1 MARLQVKEKAEMR
14 KIKDMEREKRKKAEF
29 LKRLNKVKTQAFLNN
44 RRKLERQRGR
54 EIKMLRR
61 KFEKE
66 DEMYHNYIDMKEEL
80 KKKYNLDKKQDEWYW
95 R

>member
-1 MARLQVKEKAEMR
+1 MAKLQVKEKAEMR
-14 KIKDMEREKRKKAEF
+14 KVKDMEREKRKKAEF

>member
-1 MARLQVKEKAEMR
+1 MASLQEKEKAEMR

-66 DEMYHNYIDMKEEL
+66 DEMYQNYIDMKEEL

>member
-1 MARLQVKEKAEMR
+1 MARLQEKEKAEMR

>member
-1 MARLQVKEKAEMR
+1 MR

>member
-1 MARLQVKEKAEMR
+1 MAKLQEKEKAEMR
-14 KIKDMEREKRKKAEF
+14 KVKDMEREKRKKAEF